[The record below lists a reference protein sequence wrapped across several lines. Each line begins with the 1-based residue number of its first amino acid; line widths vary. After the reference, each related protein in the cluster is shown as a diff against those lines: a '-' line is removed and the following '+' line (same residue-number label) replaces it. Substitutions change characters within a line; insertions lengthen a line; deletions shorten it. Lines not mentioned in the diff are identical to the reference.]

1 MTDKIRSTIYRGE
14 QTDNRN
20 RGIGGAPL
28 AWAYRFFVENADGSF
43 SPGIMTQAMAKE
55 CRDIAARNPEDVGEH
70 APDRFRT
77 SDRVSDGRLVAAFL
91 GCLLFSLVTGVAI
104 GLLF

>member
-28 AWAYRFFVENADGSF
+28 AWAYRFFFENADGTF
-43 SPGIMTQAMAKE
+43 SPGFMTQAMAKE

-77 SDRVSDGRLVAAFL
+77 TPDGDPGWVHVLFPILAFVAGL
-91 GCLLFSLVTGVAI
+91 GI